1 MLCEIGPNF
10 LGNVEFLIRQTQGLS
25 SGVHELYA
33 CFAVAF
39 VGSGDFRNSLRDYGM
54 SHNELRP
61 AGFRRFGL
69 LKHGQKFLHVVAVD
83 LVNVKSVGL
92 EAERSVLALAQGRH
106 GVERHEIGVINQD
119 EIIQLKMPRECRNLG
134 SHPFLEATIA
144 GQTDNLMVKNGMIWG
159 IESRFRHFSGNGHP
173 HRVPYSLAQRS
184 GGSLDSG
191 RFAKFRMAVSLT
203 MQLPEVANIF

>member
-1 MLCEIGPNF
+1 MLGEIGPNF

-106 GVERHEIGVINQD
+106 GVERYEFGVMNQD
-119 EIIQLKMPRECRNLG
+119 EIIQLKMPRECCSLARY
-134 SHPFLEATIA
+134 PFLEATISVHPE
-144 GQTDNLMVKNGMIWG
+144 NLMD
-159 IESRFRHFSGNGHP
+159 
-173 HRVPYSLAQRS
+173 Q
-184 GGSLDSG
+184 
-191 RFAKFRMAVSLT
+191 
-203 MQLPEVANIF
+203 